1 MQSRSCFDEQETLL
15 YVEDINI
22 QINMFPLEFI
32 KQFVKSLYRIVDAV
46 GVHWVT
52 KYFCLKQI
60 HLFFLK
66 KTNKGFSTST
76 TVWRYL

>member
-46 GVHWVT
+46 GVH
-52 KYFCLKQI
+52 
-60 HLFFLK
+60 
-66 KTNKGFSTST
+66 
-76 TVWRYL
+76 